1 MHHTLPAF
9 QPALVLRRLGQ
20 DGLTLVSGAAVA
32 RAAEALHFP
41 RRLPQHAGEPEQLR
55 LARLDHHGEF
65 VIPAEYM
72 NGPADLARLI
82 DYAAPDELAY
92 LIPAH
97 ATPPVKADRL
107 APRTAPH
114 NTALATRRTA
124 EGGDA

>member
-1 MHHTLPAF
+1 MHPTLPAC

-41 RRLPQHAGEPEQLR
+41 RRLPQHAGEPEHLR
-55 LARLDHHGEF
+55 LARLDDEREF

-97 ATPPVKADRL
+97 APPPVKAGRI
-107 APRTAPH
+107 AAHAAPH
-114 NTALATRRTA
+114 NTAA
-124 EGGDA
+124 EG